1 MTENR
6 LNELGWFQ
14 AALTPA
20 VAIFVENMGIIQDN
34 NIAKKMAENN
44 RELIKRNYDEV
55 ADVSDD
61 IFDDNLADIL
71 GNLAYFILP
80 GSDKI
85 YDIIEENNIVADTIK
100 SIPLIGEDGMKVIS
114 LGITAYI

>member
-6 LNELGWFQ
+6 LNKLGWFQ

-20 VAIFVENMGIIQDN
+20 VAVFVENMGIIQDN
-34 NIAKKMAENN
+34 NVAKKMAENN
-44 RELIKRNYDEV
+44 RELIKRNYNEV

-85 YDIIEENNIVADTIK
+85 YDFIEKDN
-100 SIPLIGEDGMKVIS
+100 LIAEKVKKY
-114 LGITAYI
+114 L